1 MIELPIFFVFK
12 VLGDILEAI
21 IGAVYLDCG
30 MDLNIA
36 WKVYTKLFPAD
47 EIDEVLKRKPQ
58 HPVKE
63 LMEQHP
69 GNVLFCKPQ
78 VSKSIVTV
86 TVEVGVIKGSQRE
99 KFKFRGIGEN
109 KASAKVAS
117 AKCALREFQKKI
129 YQDVM

>member
-1 MIELPIFFVFK
+1 
-12 VLGDILEAI
+12 
-21 IGAVYLDCG
+21 
-30 MDLNIA
+30 MDLDIA
-36 WKVYTKLFPAD
+36 WQVYTKLFPTA

-69 GNVLFCKPQ
+69 ENVFFGKSH
-78 VSKSIVTV
+78 VSKSRVSVIVK
-86 TVEVGVIKGSQRE
+86 VGVVKGSQRE
-99 KFKFRGIGEN
+99 ILEFKGIGEN
-109 KASAKVAS
+109 GASAKVAS